1 MKTALLIFGIVL
13 ILGALASIGFCVY
26 NLVKCYKG
34 IRICKAGII
43 ECGEKNQYA
52 PIAEYNRA
60 IAQFKEAIESY
71 YMTICIDAL
80 VVILNSLVI
89 YINYL

>member
-1 MKTALLIFGIVL
+1 MKIALLIFGIVL
-13 ILGALASIGFCVY
+13 ILGALISIGFCVY
-26 NLVKCYKG
+26 SLVKCYKG

-52 PIAEYNRA
+52 PIVEYNRA
-60 IAQFKEAIESY
+60 IAQFKDAIRYY
-71 YMTICIDAL
+71 YMTISIDAF
-80 VVILNSLVI
+80 VVILNAFVI

>member
-1 MKTALLIFGIVL
+1 MKIALLIFGIVL

-26 NLVKCYKG
+26 NLVKCYRG
-34 IRICKAGII
+34 VRICKAGII

-60 IAQFKEAIESY
+60 IAQFKDAIRYY
-71 YMTICIDAL
+71 YMTIGIDAF

>member
-1 MKTALLIFGIVL
+1 MLIIGIVL
-13 ILGALASIGFCVY
+13 ILGALTSVGFCVY

-34 IRICKAGII
+34 IRICKAGIV
-43 ECGEKNQYA
+43 ECGEKNQYS

-60 IAQFKEAIESY
+60 IAQFKEAIRYY
-71 YMTICIDAL
+71 YMTISIDAL
-80 VVILNSLVI
+80 VVILNAAVI

>member
-1 MKTALLIFGIVL
+1 MLIFGIVL

-52 PIAEYNRA
+52 PIVEYNRA

-71 YMTICIDAL
+71 YMTIGIDML
-80 VVILNSLVI
+80 IVILNSVVI
-89 YINYL
+89 YINYI

>member
-1 MKTALLIFGIVL
+1 MKTVMLIFGIVL
-13 ILGALASIGFCVY
+13 ILGALTSVGFCVY

-52 PIAEYNRA
+52 PIVEYNRA
-60 IAQFKEAIESY
+60 IEQFKDAIRYY
-71 YMTICIDAL
+71 YMTISIDAF
-80 VVILNSLVI
+80 VVILNAFVI

>member
-1 MKTALLIFGIVL
+1 MLIIGIVL
-13 ILGALASIGFCVY
+13 ILGALASISFCVY
-26 NLVKCYKG
+26 NLVKCYRG
-34 IRICKAGII
+34 VRICKAGII

-71 YMTICIDAL
+71 YMTIGIDAL

>member
-1 MKTALLIFGIVL
+1 MKTALLIFVIVL
-13 ILGALASIGFCVY
+13 ILVALTSICFCVY

-43 ECGEKNQYA
+43 ECDEKNQYG
-52 PIAEYNRA
+52 PKVEYNKA

-71 YMTICIDAL
+71 YMTIGIDAL
-80 VVILNSLVI
+80 VIILNSLVI
-89 YINYL
+89 YVNYM

>member
-1 MKTALLIFGIVL
+1 MKTALLIIGIVL
-13 ILGALASIGFCVY
+13 ILGALISIGFCVY

-52 PIAEYNRA
+52 PVVEYNRA
-60 IAQFKEAIESY
+60 IAQFKEAIKGY
-71 YMTICIDAL
+71 YTTLSIDML
-80 VVILNSLVI
+80 IVILNSIVI
-89 YINYL
+89 YVNYL

>member
-13 ILGALASIGFCVY
+13 MAIAFISIVSCIY

-34 IRICKAGII
+34 VRICKAGIV

-52 PIAEYNRA
+52 PIAEYNKA
-60 IAQFKEAIESY
+60 IAQFKEAIEGY
-71 YMTICIDAL
+71 YMTIGIDVL
-80 VVILNSLVI
+80 VFILNAFVI

>member
-1 MKTALLIFGIVL
+1 MKTVMLIVGIVL

-26 NLVKCYKG
+26 NLVKCYRG
-34 IRICKAGII
+34 VRICKAGII

-71 YMTICIDAL
+71 YMTIGIDAL

>member
-1 MKTALLIFGIVL
+1 MLIIGMVL
-13 ILGALASIGFCVY
+13 ILGALASICFCVY
-26 NLVKCYKG
+26 NLVKCYRG
-34 IRICKAGII
+34 VRICKAGII

-71 YMTICIDAL
+71 YMTIGIDAL
-80 VVILNSLVI
+80 IVILNSFVI

>member
-1 MKTALLIFGIVL
+1 MKIALLIFGIVL

-52 PIAEYNRA
+52 PVVEYNRA

-71 YMTICIDAL
+71 YMTIGIDVL
-80 VVILNSLVI
+80 VIILNSLVI

>member
-1 MKTALLIFGIVL
+1 MLIVGIVL

-26 NLVKCYKG
+26 NLVKCYQG
-34 IRICKAGII
+34 VRICKAGII
-43 ECGEKNQYA
+43 ECGEKNQYI
-52 PIAEYNRA
+52 PIVEYNKA
-60 IAQFKEAIESY
+60 ISQFKEAIESY
-71 YMTICIDAL
+71 YMTIGIDAL

>member
-13 ILGALASIGFCVY
+13 MAIAFISIVSCIY
-26 NLVKCYKG
+26 NLVKGYKG

-43 ECGEKNQYA
+43 ECGEKNQYT

-60 IAQFKEAIESY
+60 IAQFKEAIKSY
-71 YMTICIDAL
+71 YTIIGIYVL
-80 VVILNSLVI
+80 IFILNAFVI
-89 YINYL
+89 YVNYL

>member
-52 PIAEYNRA
+52 PIVEYNRA
-60 IAQFKEAIESY
+60 IAKFKEAIESY
-71 YMTICIDAL
+71 YMTIGIDSL

>member
-1 MKTALLIFGIVL
+1 MLIIGIVL
-13 ILGALASIGFCVY
+13 ILGALTSVGFCVY

-34 IRICKAGII
+34 IRICKAGIV

-60 IAQFKEAIESY
+60 IAQFKEAIRYY
-71 YMTICIDAL
+71 YMTISIDAL
-80 VVILNSLVI
+80 VVILNAAVI

>member
-1 MKTALLIFGIVL
+1 MLIVGIVL

-34 IRICKAGII
+34 INICKAGII

-60 IAQFKEAIESY
+60 IAQFKEAIRYY
-71 YMTICIDAL
+71 YMTISIDAL
-80 VVILNSLVI
+80 VVILNAFVI
-89 YINYL
+89 YVNYL

>member
-13 ILGALASIGFCVY
+13 ILGALTSVGFCVY
-26 NLVKCYKG
+26 NLAKCYKG

-71 YMTICIDAL
+71 YMTIGIDAL
-80 VVILNSLVI
+80 VIILNAFVI
-89 YINYL
+89 YVNYL

>member
-1 MKTALLIFGIVL
+1 MLIVGIVL

-26 NLVKCYKG
+26 NLVKCYRG
-34 IRICKAGII
+34 VRICKAGII

-52 PIAEYNRA
+52 PIAEYNKA

-71 YMTICIDAL
+71 YMTIGIDAL

>member
-1 MKTALLIFGIVL
+1 MKIALLIFGIVL
-13 ILGALASIGFCVY
+13 ILGALASISFCVY

-43 ECGEKNQYA
+43 ECGEKNQYT

-71 YMTICIDAL
+71 YMTIGIDAL

>member
-13 ILGALASIGFCVY
+13 ILGALISIGFCVY
-26 NLVKCYKG
+26 SLVKCYKG

-52 PIAEYNRA
+52 PITEYNRA
-60 IAQFKEAIESY
+60 IAQFKEAIRYY
-71 YMTICIDAL
+71 YMTISIDTL
-80 VVILNSLVI
+80 VVILNAFVI

>member
-1 MKTALLIFGIVL
+1 MKIALLIFGIVL
-13 ILGALASIGFCVY
+13 ILGALISIGFCVY
-26 NLVKCYKG
+26 SLVKCYKG

-60 IAQFKEAIESY
+60 ITQFKGAIRYY
-71 YMTICIDAL
+71 YMTICIDAF
-80 VVILNSLVI
+80 VVILNAFVI